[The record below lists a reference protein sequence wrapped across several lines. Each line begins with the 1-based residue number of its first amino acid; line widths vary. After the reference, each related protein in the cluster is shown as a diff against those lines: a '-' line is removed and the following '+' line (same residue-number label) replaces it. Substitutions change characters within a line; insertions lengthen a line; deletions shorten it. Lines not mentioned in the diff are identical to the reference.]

1 MYPDLFTVIG
11 TPFST
16 FTRTITLGLHYK
28 GLPFNQI
35 RALPHSATADE
46 HHPFGY
52 LPTLVI
58 ETNGREGT
66 LKLRESFA
74 IARYL
79 DRVAPQPSLCIRP
92 GDGHALIEEQMW
104 EFVSLVASYG
114 FPAVEAGVVKPRVA
128 LSDEGKATDA
138 EIRENIKPGVE
149 RLRRFLAVIEEA
161 MSPEGYVFGGKL
173 SWADFFLYPLLAD
186 LRTIPESEVLSKRML
201 EWMESMDKLEAV
213 KATAPGTL
221 SVGARPT

>member
-1 MYPDLFTVIG
+1 MYPAQFTVIG

-28 GLPFNQI
+28 CLPFNQI
-35 RALPHSATADE
+35 PVFPHSEIADE

-58 ETNGREGT
+58 EARGREGT
-66 LKLRESFA
+66 LKLRESLA

-104 EFVSLVASYG
+104 EFVSFVASYG
-114 FPAVEAGVVKPRVA
+114 FPAVEVGVVKPRVA

-138 EIRENIKPGVE
+138 EIRESIKPGIE
-149 RLRRFLAVIEEA
+149 RLHRFLTVIEEA
-161 MSPEGYVFGGKL
+161 MSPGGYVFGEKL
-173 SWADFFLYPLLAD
+173 SWADLFLYPLLAD

-201 EWMESMDKLEAV
+201 EWMELMDKLEAV
-213 KATAPGTL
+213 RATAPGTL